1 MILNRTGAEF
11 EYEGVTYTIGGAIVG
26 TAESEYAGLYGRINA
41 IHDGEDKETENETPD
56 IYCEFDPP
64 VMPHEVKALEDT
76 FSDLY
81 HQPKTIA
88 DIVLDMVIMAP
99 EMIRPLDDLRSM
111 RKRVNVFLV
120 MEDWAVNG
128 EHGNDCEAFSDYD
141 DAKRVMTNRIR
152 EELEDGSVPSW
163 RESSIF
169 AENSSMDFYEA
180 YLDGEY
186 MENHYKIMIIRQP
199 LMMSSMYIREVGGV
213 YKAQC
218 QTEDFISQIEQWDEV
233 AALSDAQYQRLITNP
248 MIPECIERHLGRND
262 HYWEAYWESVS
273 EAAHGLVRQAS
284 KQPDCFTPEAE
295 NPYPLCIGSGK
306 SECDDCCLYMHMKGE
321 GGYICSPL
329 SGSTAEEELSNIWRA
344 RAYMLYART
353 MLGYLTRAPH
363 AYLPMLLCDHV
374 AAERALALQFGLQ
387 LLEQSEVLLICG
399 DRISRGMKGE
409 IHHAAQLGIPI
420 IVYCEDLYLDVRKL
434 ATRAGAD
441 KKLVAMDETHPALAS
456 NAPGT
461 DRSWEVRC
469 LA

>member
-26 TAESEYAGLYGRINA
+26 TTESEYAGLYGRINA

-64 VMPHEVKALEDT
+64 VMPHEVKVLEDT

-128 EHGNDCEAFSDYD
+128 EHGNDCEAFSDHD

-169 AENSSMDFYEA
+169 VENSSMDFYEA

-186 MENHYKIMIIRQP
+186 MENHYKIMIIRLSIGTTIVSSSSAL
-199 LMMSSMYIREVGGV
+199 LMSRSR
-213 YKAQC
+213 
-218 QTEDFISQIEQWDEV
+218 
-233 AALSDAQYQRLITNP
+233 IT
-248 MIPECIERHLGRND
+248 
-262 HYWEAYWESVS
+262 
-273 EAAHGLVRQAS
+273 
-284 KQPDCFTPEAE
+284 
-295 NPYPLCIGSGK
+295 
-306 SECDDCCLYMHMKGE
+306 
-321 GGYICSPL
+321 
-329 SGSTAEEELSNIWRA
+329 GSTE
-344 RAYMLYART
+344 
-353 MLGYLTRAPH
+353 
-363 AYLPMLLCDHV
+363 
-374 AAERALALQFGLQ
+374 GLM
-387 LLEQSEVLLICG
+387 
-399 DRISRGMKGE
+399 R
-409 IHHAAQLGIPI
+409 
-420 IVYCEDLYLDVRKL
+420 RKI
-434 ATRAGAD
+434 
-441 KKLVAMDETHPALAS
+441 
-456 NAPGT
+456 
-461 DRSWEVRC
+461 
-469 LA
+469 